1 MEKNIKNY
9 LYEEL
14 LPQVEK
20 PGRYVGAEWNSVNK
34 NPDEVK
40 IRFAFCFPDIYEI
53 GMSHLGMKI
62 LYHLLNERGYIYCE
76 RVFAP
81 WIDMENLMRKKKIK
95 LFTME
100 TKDYID
106 DFDFVG
112 FTLQYE
118 MSYTNIINMLDLAG
132 IPILSSERKAKF
144 PFIIAGGPC
153 AYNPEPL
160 CDIVDFFIL
169 GDGEEVIL
177 EIMELYKYW
186 ENSGKSKM
194 DFLVEIAD
202 IEGVYIPSF
211 YNISYNQDDTIKDI
225 LSLNEIAPTKISKR
239 ILKKLAGSYYPD
251 KMIVP
256 SIEIV
261 HDRII
266 LEIFRGCIRGCRF
279 CQAGMVYRPVRER
292 EVSELLDSAQCL
304 LDNTGYDEISLSSLS
319 TGDYSCLDDLT
330 QKLVSKHEKDRVSL
344 SLPSLRI
351 DSFTLKLLDNVQKVR
366 KSGLTFAPEAG
377 TQRLRNVINK
387 NVTEEDLMESVGAAF
402 ESGYS
407 SIKLYFMIGLPTE
420 TMKDIE
426 GIAELGNK
434 VLDRYYQTPREH
446 RGKNVNIAIS
456 ISSFV
461 PKPFTPFQWESQDT
475 IEMLRQKQ
483 KYLQKL
489 IKRKGIK
496 LSWHNPNTS
505 FLEAVLARGDR
516 RLSKVLIRAWE
527 LGCRFD
533 SWEQHFKYRIW
544 EEAFN
549 QCGIDPEFY
558 ALRKKNTNEIL
569 PWEHIDIG
577 VTKAFLVNE
586 YEKAYK
592 EEITRTIK

>member
-1 MEKNIKNY
+1 MKNNIKDY
-9 LYEEL
+9 LFEEL
-14 LPQVEK
+14 LPRIEK

-34 NPDEVK
+34 NPEDIE

-62 LYHLLNERGYIYCE
+62 LYHLLNDQTGIYCE

-81 WIDMENLMRKKKIK
+81 WIDMEKLMRKENIK
-95 LFTME
+95 LFTLE

-132 IPILSSERKAKF
+132 IPILSSERKEDY
-144 PFIIAGGPC
+144 PFVIAGGPC

-160 CDIVDFFIL
+160 SYIVDFFVL
-169 GDGEEVIL
+169 GDGEEIIL
-177 EIMELYKYW
+177 EIMGLYRTWK
-186 ENSGKSKM
+186 NSGKPKVS
-194 DFLVEIAD
+194 FLDEIAD
-202 IEGVYIPSF
+202 IKGIYIPSF
-211 YNISYNQDDTIKDI
+211 YDIDYNEDDTINDI
-225 LSLNEIAPTKISKR
+225 LPIKEMVPKKISRR
-239 ILKKLAGSYYPD
+239 ILKKLAGSYFPD

-256 SIEIV
+256 SIDIV

-266 LEIFRGCIRGCRF
+266 LEIFRGCTRGCRF

-292 EVSELLDSAQCL
+292 EVGELLDSAQCL

-319 TGDYSCLDDLT
+319 TGDYSQLDELT
-330 QKLVSKHEKDRVSL
+330 EKLVSKHEKDRVSL

-377 TQRLRNVINK
+377 TQRLRDVINK
-387 NVTEEDLMESVGAAF
+387 NVTEEDLMESVKAAF

-420 TMKDIE
+420 TMEDIE
-426 GIAELGNK
+426 SIAELGNK
-434 VLDRYYQTPREH
+434 VLDKYYQTPKEL
-446 RGKNVNIAIS
+446 RGKSANISIS

-461 PKPFTPFQWESQDT
+461 PKPFTPFQWESQNT
-475 IEMLRQKQ
+475 IELLRQKQ
-483 KYLQKL
+483 RYLQKL

-516 RLSKVLIRAWE
+516 RLGKALIKAWE

-533 SWEQHFKYRIW
+533 SWEQQFKYKIW
-544 EEAFN
+544 EDAFN
-549 QCGIDPEFY
+549 QCGIAPEFY
-558 ALRKKNTNEIL
+558 ALRKRDTNEIL
-569 PWEHIDIG
+569 PWDHIDIG
-577 VTKAFLVNE
+577 VTKKFLKNE
-586 YEKAYK
+586 YRKAYK
-592 EEITRTIK
+592 EETTRTME